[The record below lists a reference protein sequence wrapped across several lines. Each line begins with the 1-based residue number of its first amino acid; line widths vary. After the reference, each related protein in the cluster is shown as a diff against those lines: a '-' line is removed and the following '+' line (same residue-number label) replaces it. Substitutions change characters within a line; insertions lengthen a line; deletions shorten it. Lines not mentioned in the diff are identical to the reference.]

1 MTLARS
7 GIEIEVCLTDPRFE
21 DLPVPVVHKHK
32 RGRPSAVW
40 IVPILAVL
48 AAGTLALRSYLRAG
62 PMIEITFESAEG
74 LEVGKSDVRFRNV
87 PIGKISSVEL
97 TRDQRAILVKVR
109 LERGA
114 ASLAVADTRFWVE
127 RPRIGVGGVTGFGT
141 LLSGAYIGVDRG
153 TSTDKV
159 DHFTGLE
166 KPPGVTH
173 DQVGRRFRLDA
184 IDAGSLG
191 VQSPVYLR
199 RQQVGSISALELS
212 ADGKRIDIEIFI
224 NSPYDRDVTDT
235 TVFWNTSGLDVSLD
249 ASGLHVD
256 TQSLATVVAGGIAFG
271 VRDGDPPGSPAIENA
286 HFVLFDDRVHAMAK
300 PDPSRLPLAMR
311 FHQPVRG
318 IVPGAQID
326 FEGVRIG
333 QVDALSL
340 GYDTATHG
348 FYSDIDATVY
358 PERLG
363 AAYAA
368 LVAEGQ
374 RRGKSGPQM
383 LQSLVARGLRAQ
395 LRSGNLLTGQ
405 FFIALGW
412 FPEERG
418 QEVVAP
424 REGVWVVPTE
434 RGGLDQIQ
442 DRVESIV
449 AKVDKIPFDAIGS
462 DARDAMHAATSLI
475 GHLDRDVVPTANQ
488 LVGQADAAL
497 LALREGLTALRD
509 NVAAPDSAIQQTA
522 RATLEQLENAARSL
536 RGLADYLQ
544 HHPESILRG
553 RSAGPEPKGS
563 Q

>member
-1 MTLARS
+1 
-7 GIEIEVCLTDPRFE
+7 LTDPRFE

-62 PMIEITFESAEG
+62 PTIEITFESAEG
-74 LEVGKSDVRFRNV
+74 LEVGKSDVRFKNV
-87 PIGKISSVEL
+87 PIGKISSIEL
-97 TRDQRAILVKVR
+97 TDDQRQILVRVQ

-114 ASLAVADTRFWVE
+114 ASLAVQDTRFWVE

-153 TSTDKV
+153 TSKDKV
-159 DHFTGLE
+159 ERFVGLE

-173 DQVGRRFRLDA
+173 DQVGRRFRLDSV
-184 IDAGSLG
+184 DAGSLG

-199 RQQVGSISALELS
+199 RQQVGSVSALELS
-212 ADGKRIDIEIFI
+212 GDGKRIDIEIFI

-249 ASGLHVD
+249 ATGLHVD
-256 TQSLATVVAGGIAFG
+256 TQSLATVIAGGNAFG
-271 VRDGDPPGSPAIENA
+271 LRDGDPPGSPAIENA
-286 HFVLFDDRVHAMAK
+286 HFTLFDDRAHAMAR
-300 PDPSRLPLAMR
+300 PDPSRLPLLMR
-311 FHQPVRG
+311 FHQPLRG
-318 IVPGAQID
+318 MAPGAQID

-333 QVDALSL
+333 QVDAVSL
-340 GYDTATHG
+340 GYDAATHG
-348 FYSDIDATVY
+348 FYSDVDATVY

-363 AAYAA
+363 AAYAG

-374 RRGKSGPQM
+374 RRGKTGPQM
-383 LQSLVARGLRAQ
+383 LQSLVSRGLRAQ

-412 FPEERG
+412 FPDERG
-418 QEVVAP
+418 KDAVAA
-424 REGVWVVPTE
+424 RDGVWVVPTE
-434 RGGLDQIQ
+434 RGGLDQVQ
-442 DRVESIV
+442 DQVESIV

-462 DARDAMHAATSLI
+462 EARDAMHAASSLL
-475 GHLDRDVVPTANQ
+475 GHLDHDVVPTAKQ
-488 LVGQADAAL
+488 LVGQADAAMA
-497 LALREGLTALRD
+497 ALRDGLTALRD
-509 NVAAPDSAIQQTA
+509 NVAAPDSAIQQTT
-522 RATLEQLENAARSL
+522 RATLEQLENAARAL

-553 RSAGPEPKGS
+553 RSSGSEPKGS
-563 Q
+563 P